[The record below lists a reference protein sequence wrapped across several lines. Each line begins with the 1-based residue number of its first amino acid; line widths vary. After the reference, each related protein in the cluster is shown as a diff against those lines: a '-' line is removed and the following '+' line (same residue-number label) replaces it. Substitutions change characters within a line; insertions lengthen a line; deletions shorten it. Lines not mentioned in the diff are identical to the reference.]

1 MTDAR
6 SAWSETGEQL
16 TALGSK
22 LGAHFENQRGPDGES
37 AREQTQEAIKRLGD
51 AVKDAFDAVGA
62 AARDEA
68 VKQDVKQVGRS
79 LVGALDVT
87 FRQVS
92 EEVRKAFD
100 RSDSTSADAPA
111 GPAPGSTA
119 GSPAGGPAPGP
130 AAEPTTD
137 PTPTAAPRAEPA
149 PGAPPAQAPE
159 FPTEPREPG
168 AP

>member
-6 SAWSETGEQL
+6 SAKDPESATDAKAAWSDTGEQL

-22 LGAHFENQRGPDGES
+22 LGAHFENQRSADGTS

-51 AVKDAFDAVGA
+51 AVKEAFDAVGA
-62 AARDEA
+62 AARDDA

-92 EEVRKAFD
+92 DEVRKAFD
-100 RSDSTSADAPA
+100 RTQAGPDRTPA
-111 GPAPGSTA
+111 GQPPGVPEPSEPQEA
-119 GSPAGGPAPGP
+119 GRP
-130 AAEPTTD
+130 
-137 PTPTAAPRAEPA
+137 
-149 PGAPPAQAPE
+149 Q
-159 FPTEPREPG
+159 EPREPG
-168 AP
+168 APTLP

>member
-68 VKQDVKQVGRS
+68 VQQDVKQVGRS

-100 RSDSTSADAPA
+100 RSAPDA
-111 GPAPGSTA
+111 
-119 GSPAGGPAPGP
+119 PAGGPADEPPAGP
-130 AAEPTTD
+130 TGS
-137 PTPTAAPRAEPA
+137 PTP
-149 PGAPPAQAPE
+149 PP
-159 FPTEPREPG
+159 EPREPG